1 MVGFKGGRCGGV
13 DGLAL
18 WSQLTFSEIAT
29 SDMLIDLD
37 KFWSARRAP
46 YKPAFMS
53 SWLTIRHTCLPCLP
67 SERIL
72 VIYLLLGVW

>member
-1 MVGFKGGRCGGV
+1 M
-13 DGLAL
+13 DGLEL

-29 SDMLIDLD
+29 SDMLIGLG
-37 KFWSARRAP
+37 KLWSARRAP
-46 YKPAFMS
+46 YEPAFMS
-53 SWLTIRHTCLPCLP
+53 SWLTIRHTCLSCLP